1 MTTTDKIAKV
11 QGLNNEIKSIQSSL
25 KPEMETFILD
35 EFKKRGFG
43 IDPRGASYGRGL
55 YNPELKISIW
65 VGNVTN
71 LSVAMLVTDMVDDG
85 MNWGSA
91 YNELKNGCDIRFNY
105 LKQDFEKFYN
115 TTFKNRVKKLEDIL
129 KTK

>member
-35 EFKKRGFG
+35 EFKKRGFV
-43 IDPRGASYGRGL
+43 IDPRGESYGRGL

>member
-1 MTTTDKIAKV
+1 MTTTDKITKI
-11 QGLNNEIKSIQSSL
+11 QELNNEIKSIQSDF
-25 KPEMETFILD
+25 KPEMINFILD
-35 EFKKRGFG
+35 EFKKRGFV
-43 IDPRGASYGRGL
+43 IDPRGESYGRGL

-71 LSVAMLVTDMVDDG
+71 LSVAILVTDMVDDG
-85 MNWGSA
+85 MNWGVA
-91 YNELKNGCDIRFNY
+91 YKELKNGCDIRFNY

-115 TTFKNRVKKLEDIL
+115 TTFKNRVTKLEDIL

>member
-1 MTTTDKIAKV
+1 MV
-11 QGLNNEIKSIQSSL
+11 
-25 KPEMETFILD
+25 TFILD
-35 EFKKRGFG
+35 EFKKRGFV
-43 IDPRGASYGRGL
+43 IDPRGESYGRGL

-71 LSVAMLVTDMVDDG
+71 LSVGILVIDMVNDG
-85 MNWGSA
+85 MNWGST
-91 YNELKNGCDIRFNY
+91 YKELKNGCDIRFNY

-115 TTFKNRVKKLEDIL
+115 TTFKNRVKKLGDIL

>member
-11 QGLNNEIKSIQSSL
+11 QGLNNEIKSIQSGL

-35 EFKKRGFG
+35 EFKKRGFV
-43 IDPRGASYGRGL
+43 IDPRGESYGRGL

-115 TTFKNRVKKLEDIL
+115 TTFKNRVKKLEELLVD
-129 KTK
+129 

>member
-11 QGLNNEIKSIQSSL
+11 QGLNNEIKSIQSGL
-25 KPEMETFILD
+25 KPEMVTFILD
-35 EFKKRGFG
+35 EFKKRGFV
-43 IDPRGASYGRGL
+43 IDPRGELYERSL
-55 YNPELKISIW
+55 YNPELKVSIF

-71 LSVAMLVTDMVDDG
+71 LSVAILVTDMVNDG
-85 MNWGSA
+85 MNWGVA
-91 YNELKNGCDIRFNY
+91 YKELNGIDIRFNY

>member
-11 QGLNNEIKSIQSSL
+11 QGLNNEIKSIQSGL

-35 EFKKRGFG
+35 EFKKRGFV
-43 IDPRGASYGRGL
+43 IDPRGESYGRGL

>member
-1 MTTTDKIAKV
+1 
-11 QGLNNEIKSIQSSL
+11 
-25 KPEMETFILD
+25 
-35 EFKKRGFG
+35 
-43 IDPRGASYGRGL
+43 
-55 YNPELKISIW
+55 
-65 VGNVTN
+65 
-71 LSVAMLVTDMVDDG
+71 MLVTDMVDDG